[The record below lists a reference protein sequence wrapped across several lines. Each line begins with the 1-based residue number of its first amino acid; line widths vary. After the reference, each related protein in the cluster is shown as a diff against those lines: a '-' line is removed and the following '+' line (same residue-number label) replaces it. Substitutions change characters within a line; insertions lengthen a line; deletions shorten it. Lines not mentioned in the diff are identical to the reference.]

1 MKTPEK
7 QESLEIIDVLISN
20 EAKKKSYKVLY
31 ELVKKRK
38 TFKIVG
44 FKKKNIYINDKKE
57 MTIYVFCFTTDYIPN
72 VIFELPMNLFTRR
85 LFDMNDHEIETT
97 NLSTLGSLSAKI
109 AFEQGFE
116 IQPSLIPCK
125 IIDYN
130 EKKKIEVDAY
140 VFKIIQNKY
149 F

>member
-7 QESLEIIDVLISN
+7 QESLEIIDSLISN
-20 EAKKKSYKVLY
+20 EAKKKSYKILY

-44 FKKKNIYINDKKE
+44 FKKKNFYVNNKE
-57 MTIYVFCFTTDYIPN
+57 ITGCVFCFTTDYIPT
-72 VIFELPMNLFTRR
+72 VIFELPVSLFTRR
-85 LFDMNDHEIETT
+85 LFDMNDCEIENT
-97 NLSTLGSLSAKI
+97 NLFALGSLSAKI
-109 AFEQGFE
+109 AFEQGLE

-140 VFKIIQNKY
+140 VFEIQNYY